1 MQEGAEH
8 KLAAAA
14 AGQEAAGGQAEPAA
28 ATTGAG
34 RQSAVTIPGL
44 DFPRYF
50 TVAGVDPFDEVEWE
64 LRDAV
69 IGNERGKVVF
79 EQRNVEIPKPWSQQA
94 TNIVVSKYFRGHI
107 GSPEREY
114 SVKQLIGRVVDTIT
128 EWARQPAVL
137 RLSPRRCRRSATT

>member
-1 MQEGAEH
+1 MQEGAGH

-14 AGQEAAGGQAEPAA
+14 ASQEAAGGHVESVG
-28 ATTGAG
+28 ATTGAARAAAG
-34 RQSAVTIPGL
+34 VAPGL

-50 TVAGVDPFDEVEWE
+50 TTAGVEPFDEVEWE

-79 EQRNVEIPKPWSQQA
+79 EQRGVELPKSWSQQA

-114 SVKQLIGRVVDTIT
+114 SVKQLIGR
-128 EWARQPAVL
+128 
-137 RLSPRRCRRSATT
+137 